1 MTIRKLLTISVI
13 LFSTSCCYAQT
24 RKIEHDKAKIE
35 AEQKAKEAEQKAKEE
50 KARQAEAARKRAEA
64 ARLKAVQDS
73 IKRAQDA
80 ARRAREKEIA
90 RQQALEAQQL
100 QEEEARRQREA
111 EEAQRRKEA
120 SRPKPGY
127 SNGYE
132 WIDLGLP
139 SGLKWASCNIGAS
152 SPSGKGSY
160 ISWGE
165 TMSKSEYWQEN
176 SATRERSFADISG
189 NSQFDPAR
197 ALWGSTWRLPTKADM
212 DELIMQC
219 SWRWTT
225 INGVPGYNI
234 IGPNDNSIFLP
245 AVGFI
250 TGVTVSR
257 EGVFGYYW
265 TAAPMAMANSA
276 YAYGLYFNETGYEVG
291 GCDRSLGVSVRP
303 VIQ

>member
-1 MTIRKLLTISVI
+1 MTIRRLLIIFAI
-13 LFSTSCCYAQT
+13 LYSTSCCYAQT
-24 RKIEHDKAKIE
+24 QIIEHSIKNDKD
-35 AEQKAKEAEQKAKEE
+35 KEAEQKAKEE
-50 KARQAEAARKRAEA
+50 KARQAEAARKKAEA
-64 ARLKAVQDS
+64 AALQQAIQDS
-73 IKRAQDA
+73 IRRAQDA
-80 ARRAREKEIA
+80 AWREREKEIA
-90 RQQALEAQQL
+90 RQQALEAKRL
-100 QEEEARRQREA
+100 QEEEALRKKAA
-111 EEAQRRKEA
+111 EEAKLLKEA

-127 SNGYE
+127 TNEHE

-152 SPSGKGSY
+152 SPSDKGFY

-176 SATRERSFADISG
+176 SATRERSFGDIAG
-189 NSQFDPAR
+189 NSQTDAAR

-265 TAAPMAMANSA
+265 TTAPLANSA
-276 YAYGLYFNETGYEVG
+276 YAYGLYFNESGYEVG